1 MAEEE
6 SNNKILALVL
16 ASLNRKDDLKDKLWY
31 LPNGILKRLTKIQN
45 LSLNESNKIKN
56 DEVEKEKAIKKYVK
70 DTGNYSDMFC
80 VDDSGVNKKDCII
93 EEKEEDEEDEEDED
107 EDEED
112 EDEDEED
119 EDEDEE

>member
-1 MAEEE
+1 MAEVEA
-6 SNNKILALVL
+6 NNKILALIL

-31 LPNGILKRLTKIQN
+31 LPKNGILERLTKIQN

-56 DEVEKEKAIKKYVK
+56 DEVEKEKAIKKNVK

-93 EEKEEDEEDEEDED
+93 EEKEEDEE
-107 EDEED
+107 EDEE
-112 EDEDEED
+112 
-119 EDEDEE
+119 